1 MFLHVVVRVDST
13 QPKKWKEVRK
23 MKRYAGFLTTAFL
36 IFGFVAML
44 PVTAV
49 MGGEETVQGIVT
61 ADGEI
66 ETEDGEL
73 YTIDSNK
80 LGEEIIALVGK
91 KVEATGETKEGMYG
105 GYTITVTSFKQI
117 E

>member
-1 MFLHVVVRVDST
+1 
-13 QPKKWKEVRK
+13 
-23 MKRYAGFLTTAFL
+23 MKRYAGSLFAVFLVL
-36 IFGFVAML
+36 GFVAML

-49 MGGEETVQGIVT
+49 MAEETIQGIVT